1 MRLGIF
7 GGSFDPVHIGHL
19 WIAESALESL
29 GLDEIRWMPAATSP
43 LKPGGARAS
52 AEDRL
57 EMLRL
62 ALAGVDQH
70 FIDDR
75 EIRRGGSSYTVDTM
89 AEIREE
95 NPTAEIFL
103 IIGGDSLA
111 SFRQWHQP
119 TRLLSLVQL
128 AVVHRGGGSP
138 LDFAVLKGLADD
150 PQIEQARRHVIQ
162 MPIIQVSSSEL
173 RQRIAAGRSI
183 RFRTPDPVR
192 DWIETKR
199 IYRDQADLSRRSVG
213 WS

>member
-1 MRLGIF
+1 MGDGRVRLGIF

-19 WIAESALESL
+19 WIAESAQESL
-29 GLDEIRWMPAATSP
+29 GLDEVRWLPAAMSP
-43 LKPGGARAS
+43 LKPGGTRAS

-62 ALAGVDQH
+62 ALAGVDKH
-70 FIDDR
+70 VVDDR
-75 EIRRGGSSYTVDTM
+75 EIRRGGVSYTVDTM

-95 NPTAEIFL
+95 NPTAAIFL

-111 SFRQWHQP
+111 SFGQWHQP
-119 TRLLSLVQL
+119 TRLLGLIQL
-128 AVVHRGGGSP
+128 AVVHRGGEP
-138 LDFAVLKGLADD
+138 PIDFAVLKGLADD
-150 PQIEQARRHVIQ
+150 SQIEQARRHVIQ

-192 DWIETKR
+192 AWIEAKR
-199 IYRDQADLSRRSVG
+199 IYQSKA
-213 WS
+213 

>member
-19 WIAESALESL
+19 WIAESSLESL
-29 GLDEIRWMPAATSP
+29 GLDEVRWLPAAMSP
-43 LKPGGARAS
+43 LKPGGTRAS

-62 ALAGVDQH
+62 GLAGIDKHVV
-70 FIDDR
+70 DDR
-75 EIRRGGSSYTVDTM
+75 EIRRGGVSYTVDTM

-119 TRLLSLVQL
+119 TRLLGLVQL
-128 AVVHRGGGSP
+128 AVVHRGGEP
-138 LDFAVLKGLADD
+138 PIDFAVLKGLADD
-150 PQIEQARRHVIQ
+150 LQIEQARRHVIQ

-192 DWIETKR
+192 DWIEAKR
-199 IYRDQADLSRRSVG
+199 IYQGKA
-213 WS
+213 